1 MWPTTINQRLI
12 QSLLV
17 ICIVQSGIAIRHQFF
32 FENEDLFAPCDDVPP
47 EAGDI
52 HDIFD
57 FTNFSMSY
65 EEGDMNVAGNT
76 TCVWKDL
83 SPDDRVELRVQFYK
97 FGRGKWQPTFLS
109 ATVFDFCIDMMQ
121 KGSLSNEI
129 WAQHLWE
136 EDRKCFTNYGHI
148 YHHRTF
154 KVDMIYN
161 FNINMEGRYNIV
173 TTFVAFTK
181 NNIRRPNY
189 ICFSVRGEFV
199 KI

>member
-1 MWPTTINQRLI
+1 MWPITNSHRVI

-47 EAGDI
+47 EAGDV
-52 HDIFD
+52 HDMFD
-57 FTNFSMSY
+57 FTNYTLSY
-65 EEGDMNVAGNT
+65 DDGDMHIVGNT

-83 SPDDRVELRVQFYK
+83 SPDDRIEFQVQVYK

-109 ATVFDFCIDMMQ
+109 AFIYDFCTDMFQ
-121 KGSLSNEI
+121 KGSLSYQVWTQNI
-129 WAQHLWE
+129 L
-136 EDRKCFTNYGHI
+136 EDDHKCFTNYGHI
-148 YHHRTF
+148 YHYRPYTIDTVF
-154 KVDMIYN
+154 N

-173 TTFVAFTK
+173 VKFVALTK
-181 NNIRRPNY
+181 DNIRRPNY